1 MKRSDFSIL
10 KYRDINYLQL
20 TCLQIVSP
28 NSILCTIR
36 RITLLLIVFNL
47 YTIAYTQVI
56 KGTIKDQYTRNPIYF
71 ASIYFNGTFLG
82 THSDQNGHFEL
93 DVSKYSSMPLT
104 ISALGYYSNT
114 LNDFSTEKQHLIYLE
129 PKIFELQEVVISA
142 NAKAAS
148 RERRTNMKLFKDE
161 FLGTTLNAQRCEI
174 INENDIILTFNKV
187 SETISAFSEK
197 PIQINNKGLGY
208 KIIYYLDKFEYNKPN
223 HSLIFT
229 GNYIFIE
236 DPTTNKNQK
245 KIYERRRKT
254 AYLGSRMHFFRA
266 LWDNNL
272 DSSGFMIEN
281 SANEKLL
288 YDNIIFQISK
298 FNTLVDQ

>member
-36 RITLLLIVFNL
+36 RITLLFIVFNL
-47 YTIAYTQVI
+47 YTIAYTQII

-208 KIIYYLDKFEYNKPN
+208 KII
-223 HSLIFT
+223 
-229 GNYIFIE
+229 
-236 DPTTNKNQK
+236 
-245 KIYERRRKT
+245 
-254 AYLGSRMHFFRA
+254 
-266 LWDNNL
+266 
-272 DSSGFMIEN
+272 
-281 SANEKLL
+281 
-288 YDNIIFQISK
+288 
-298 FNTLVDQ
+298 